1 MSGRLMSLTRLARP
15 HFLLA
20 GLGLYGLGVAY
31 AVARGA
37 PFEPSPVIL
46 GCLVVLFAQA
56 SLSYSND
63 YFDSEADRFTEPG
76 LFSGGSGV
84 LVKHPELRPLAIRI
98 AASLTAASLTL
109 GIVTWVTYRYPVEI
123 LALLAAGNLLAW
135 FYAAP
140 PLRLAYHGLGE
151 LATAFTAGVLLPG
164 MGIFVARGSF
174 LSGDLVWMLPLVA
187 YGFCFILSVEIPDGE
202 ADLRAGKRTLVVRA
216 GRGLAFVAIAA
227 CSVAA
232 TAWFL
237 LLPRAFSPLDSRVLA
252 AASLIPLAA
261 AAFAALRKPEA
272 RAPATRLAN
281 YIVVAVAA
289 FFALVD
295 AYLVALAAG

>member
-1 MSGRLMSLTRLARP
+1 MFGRLMSLARLARP

-20 GLGLYGLGVAY
+20 GLGLYGLGAAY

-37 PFEPSPVIL
+37 PFEPAPVIL
-46 GCLVVLFAQA
+46 GCVVVMLAQA

-98 AASLTAASLTL
+98 AGLLTAASLVL

-140 PLRLAYHGLGE
+140 PLRLAYRGLGE
-151 LATAFTAGVLLPG
+151 LATAVTAGVLLPG
-164 MGIFVARGSF
+164 MGVLVARHSF
-174 LSGDLVWMLPLVA
+174 LPGDLVWIPPLLA
-187 YGFCFILSVEIPDGE
+187 YGFCFILAVEIPDVE
-202 ADLRAGKRTLVVRA
+202 ADRLATKQTLPARA
-216 GRGLAFVAIAA
+216 GRGPGFLAIAA
-227 CSVAA
+227 CSLVA
-232 TAWFL
+232 TVWFL
-237 LLPRAFSPLDSRVLA
+237 LLPGAFSPLDSRVLMV
-252 AASLIPLAA
+252 ASLIPLAA